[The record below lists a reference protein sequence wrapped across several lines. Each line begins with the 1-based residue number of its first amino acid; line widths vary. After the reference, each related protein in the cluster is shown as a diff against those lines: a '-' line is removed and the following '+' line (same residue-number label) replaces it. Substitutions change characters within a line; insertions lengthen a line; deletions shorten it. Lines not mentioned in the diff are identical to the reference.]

1 MPAAL
6 LALLRAAVPFMA
18 TIFGGYFISDVY
30 NEKMAA
36 KQAMTKTDY
45 PAIIGNVV
53 KKKADFWKFIAVS
66 GIIAGTVIAFL
77 TKKLK

>member
-1 MPAAL
+1 MPAAFL
-6 LALLRAAVPFMA
+6 GLLRAAIPFMA

-30 NEKMAA
+30 NERQTA
-36 KQAMTKTDY
+36 KQMQQKADY

-53 KKKADFWKFIAVS
+53 QKKADFWKFLA
-66 GIIAGTVIAFL
+66 IAGLITGAGFAFI